1 MTNLTI
7 EDLTES
13 RDLDHNA
20 MTSFLGG
27 AGAARGALFAL
38 WPASGP
44 GSLPG
49 VINNYVSNIFI
60 ESFQLNQ
67 LNQSVNISNS
77 DNAKVN
83 QLGNTENSNFKLL
96 AESPSGLPALT

>member
-20 MTSFLGG
+20 MNSFLGG
-27 AGAARGALFAL
+27 AGFARSVLFSM
-38 WPASGP
+38 WPAS
-44 GSLPG
+44 SRASIPG
-49 VINNYVSNIFI
+49 VINNYVQNIFI
-60 ESFQLNQ
+60 ETFQLNQ

-83 QLGNTENSNFKLL
+83 QLGNTQNSNFKLL
-96 AESPSGLPALT
+96 AESPSSLPALL